1 MSTIP
6 PIQVQITADTTGL
19 KQGLTQAEQGIKNVN
34 ESVKTA
40 STGMQSFTA
49 NLKKVGAAMGAAFAG
64 AQIVQFGKDVI
75 MASSNMAESVS
86 KVNVVFGSTADA
98 VLAFGDTAATA
109 LGISSQQ
116 ALEAAGTYGNLFQA
130 LGVGKEKSQEMSV
143 SMVQLAS
150 DLASFNNMSVTDS
163 LNALRSG
170 LSGETEPLKRFG
182 IALNEVTLKNKAMA
196 MGFGEIK
203 GVMDPAIKAQVTYA
217 LVMEQTTLAQGDYA
231 RTADGAANTMKT
243 LQARFQDAKVALGD
257 ALMPAFKALLS
268 VLNLLVPILT
278 AIGKYFKENSDAIK
292 MYAIIVG
299 TLVAAF
305 YAYRA
310 ALIVTKVTQ
319 QAFVVMQ
326 TLMKGATLASIAST
340 NGLAASILVLNAA
353 MRANPIG
360 LIVTGLLL
368 LGAAF
373 VAAWKKSETFRGVVI
388 KVVQGIMTGFSKLTE
403 IAGKFFSALGKVPG
417 MGWAKTV
424 GKGLDDISK
433 KITTTSK
440 NLSDLKS
447 GFKGMGNVS
456 MSAGSAGV
464 TGGGVTGG
472 DTGGGTTTNSKAAEN
487 KKKLAEYKKDVLAIY
502 KDMNEAIADA
512 KDKAAEA
519 LASRDE
525 KIADARERA
534 VEQEADL
541 RKRFAERMADAD
553 KRHGEAV
560 ADANKRYKETVAE
573 ANKRFRET
581 EIDADKDYAKK
592 TIELSV
598 KLNEKLADLR
608 EAATKKSLDL
618 TKSAAEKQDG
628 ILKQS
633 MDRLRSAFASK
644 TGFNLSESFK
654 EGGSAGSLLKDLKD
668 KLQAAKDLQANAAAL
683 AGMGYSQV
691 FIEEVVKN
699 GPEAGNKIA
708 EALKAA
714 SPEATKE
721 LQSLYSQ
728 VDNISDHGLDELAKS
743 MNAGANL
750 ATQELKDAY
759 SQVAI
764 DLKQSLATVDSEL
777 QSSLAEANA
786 QYAKSMVEAKIARD
800 EKMAEAAT
808 QLAEALATAKK
819 NLDESIAEAAKAL
832 AEARAE
838 AQKDLSEGL
847 AETQKT
853 LQKALLEAQKDYEK
867 AIDEINKST
876 QKKMNELKAKLAE
889 VAALMAALSAASAA
903 AAVASAPKYTPIVA
917 SSAPTVSTPTTTAPT
932 STLTVNNNIVATK
945 VDPYDVHLAVLSAAK
960 YGAAVTAPT
969 VNTTTLAGILAA
981 SAGNASPAPVKASGI
996 IRAGGFRGALVD

>member
-49 NLKKVGAAMGAAFAG
+49 NLKKVGAAMGVAFAG
-64 AQIVQFGKDVI
+64 AQIAKFGKDVI
-75 MASSNMAESVS
+75 LASSNMAESVS
-86 KVNVVFGSTADA
+86 KVNVVFGNTSDA
-98 VLAFGDTAATA
+98 VLAFGNTAATA

-143 SMVQLAS
+143 SMVQLAA
-150 DLASFNNMSVTDS
+150 DLGSFNNMSVTDS

-182 IALNEVTLKNKAMA
+182 IALNDVTLKNKAMA

-243 LQARFQDAKVALGD
+243 LQARFEDAKVALGD
-257 ALMPAFKALLS
+257 ALMPAFKALLG

-278 AIGKYFKENSDAIK
+278 AIGNYFKENSDAIK

-305 YAYRA
+305 YTYRA
-310 ALIVTKVTQ
+310 ALIITKVTQ

-326 TLMKGATLASIAST
+326 TIMKGATLASIAST

-360 LIVTGLLL
+360 LIVTALLL
-368 LGAAF
+368 VGAAF
-373 VAAWKKSETFRGVVI
+373 VAAWKKSETFRGIVI
-388 KVVQGIMTGFSKLTE
+388 KVVQGILKWVELLLV
-403 IAGKFFSALGKVPG
+403 IWGKFFSALGKIPG
-417 MGWAKTV
+417 MGWAKKV
-424 GKGLDDISK
+424 GEGLDGIST
-433 KITTTSK
+433 KIKTASK

-464 TGGGVTGG
+464 TGGTTGG
-472 DTGGGTTTNSKAAEN
+472 DTGGGTGASTAAKN
-487 KKKLAEYKKDVLAIY
+487 KEKLIKYKKDVVAIY

-512 KDKAAEA
+512 KEKAGEA
-519 LASRDE
+519 LAARDE
-525 KIADARERA
+525 RIAEARERA
-534 VEQEADL
+534 AEQEADL
-541 RKRFAERMADAD
+541 RKRFNERVADAQ
-553 KRHGEAV
+553 KQHSEAL
-560 ADANKRYKETVAE
+560 ADANKRYKETI
-573 ANKRFRET
+573 ANASKRFYET
-581 EIDADKDYAKK
+581 QINADKDYAKK
-592 TIELSV
+592 TIELTL

-608 EAATKKSLDL
+608 VAAAKKSEDL

-644 TGFNLSESFK
+644 TGFSLSESFK
-654 EGGSAGSLLKDLKD
+654 EGGSADSLLKDLKD
-668 KLQAAKDLQANAAAL
+668 KLQAAKNLQANAAAL

-714 SPEATKE
+714 SPEATRE
-721 LQSLYSQ
+721 LQSLYGQ
-728 VDNISDHGLDELAKS
+728 VDAISENGLNALAET
-743 MNAGANL
+743 MNAGGNL

-759 SQVAI
+759 SQVAS
-764 DLKQSLATVDSEL
+764 DLKESLATVNTEL
-777 QSSLAEANA
+777 QTSLAEANE
-786 QYAKSMVEAKIARD
+786 QYAKSMIEAKVVRD
-800 EKMAEAAT
+800 EKIAEAAKDLMET
-808 QLAEALATAKK
+808 LAQAKK
-819 NLDESIAEAAKAL
+819 DLDESIAEAAKAL
-832 AEARAE
+832 NESLAE
-838 AQKDLSEGL
+838 AQKDLAEGL
-847 AETQKT
+847 ADIQKT
-853 LQKALLEAQKDYEK
+853 LQKALLDAQKDYEK
-867 AIDEINKST
+867 AIDDINKST
-876 QKKMNELKAKLAE
+876 LKKIEDLKAKLAE
-889 VAALMAALSAASAA
+889 VAALIAAINKAQAA
-903 AAVASAPKYTPIVA
+903 AALASAPKYTAIK
-917 SSAPTVSTPTTTAPT
+917 PTTTTTTPNTTTTTPTTTT
-932 STLTVNNNIVATK
+932 NITQNFTTTK
-945 VDPYDVHLAVLSAAK
+945 VDPYDVKLA
-960 YGAAVTAPT
+960 
-969 VNTTTLAGILAA
+969 TLAGVIYGEAVTL
-981 SAGNASPAPVKASGI
+981 PSGGSSNKSLMGI
-996 IRAGGFRGALVD
+996 A

>member
-40 STGMQSFTA
+40 STGMQNFTA
-49 NLKKVGAAMGAAFAG
+49 NLKKVGAAMGLAFAG
-64 AQIVQFGKDVI
+64 AQLAQFGKDVI

-86 KVNVVFGSTADA
+86 KINVVFGSTADA

-305 YAYRA
+305 YTYRA
-310 ALIVTKVTQ
+310 ALIITKVTQ

-326 TLMKGATLASIAST
+326 TIMKGATLASIAST

-360 LIVTGLLL
+360 LIVTALLL
-368 LGAAF
+368 VGAAF
-373 VAAWKKSETFRGVVI
+373 VAAWKKSETFRGIVI
-388 KVVQGIMTGFSKLTE
+388 KVVQGILKWVELLLVVW
-403 IAGKFFSALGKVPG
+403 GKFFSALGKIPG
-417 MGWAKTV
+417 MGWAKKV
-424 GKGLDDISK
+424 GEGLDGIST
-433 KITTTSK
+433 KIKTASK

-464 TGGGVTGG
+464 TGGTTGG
-472 DTGGGTTTNSKAAEN
+472 DTGGGTTTASKAAEN
-487 KKKLAEYKKDVLAIY
+487 KKKLLEYKKDVVAIY
-502 KDMNEAIADA
+502 KDMNEAIANA
-512 KDKAAEA
+512 KEKAAEA
-519 LASRDE
+519 LADRDE

-534 VEQEADL
+534 AEQEADL
-541 RKRFAERMADAD
+541 RKRFNESMAQAD

-560 ADANKRYKETVAE
+560 AEANKRYNETVAD
-573 ANKRFRET
+573 ANKRFRDT
-581 EIDADKDYAKK
+581 EIDADKDYVKK
-592 TIELSV
+592 TIELLE
-598 KLNEKLADLR
+598 KKNDRIADLNE
-608 EAATKKSLDL
+608 AAAKKSLDL
-618 TKSAAEKQDG
+618 TKSANEKQEG

-644 TGFNLSESFK
+644 TGFSLSESFK
-654 EGGSAGSLLKDLKD
+654 DGGSADSLLKDLKN

-721 LQSLYSQ
+721 LQSLYRQ

-777 QSSLAEANA
+777 QKSLADANA
-786 QYAKSMVEAKIARD
+786 EYAKSMVQAKAARD
-800 EKMAEAAT
+800 EKIAEAAV
-808 QLAEALATAKK
+808 QLSEALAQAKK

-832 AEARAE
+832 AEAQAD
-838 AQKDLSEGL
+838 AQKNLSEGL
-847 AETQKT
+847 ADIQKT
-853 LQKALLEAQKDYEK
+853 LQKALLDAQKDYEK

-876 QKKMNELKAKLAE
+876 MKKLADLKAKLAE
-889 VAALMAALSAASAA
+889 VAALMAALSKAQAA
-903 AAVASAPKYTPIVA
+903 AAVANAPTYTPIIPAVA
-917 SSAPTVSTPTTTAPT
+917 PVTSPTTTSPT

-945 VDPYDVHLAVLSAAK
+945 VDPYDVHMQTLSAIK
-960 YGAAVTAPT
+960 YGAAVTPKS
-969 VNTTTLAGILAA
+969 VNTTTLAGIMAA
-981 SAGNASPAPVKASGI
+981 SVNKPTGAQIIASRRQAFGEI
-996 IRAGGFRGALVD
+996 

>member
-49 NLKKVGAAMGAAFAG
+49 NLKKVGAAMGVAFAG
-64 AQIVQFGKDVI
+64 AQIAKFGKDVI
-75 MASSNMAESVS
+75 LASSNMAESVS
-86 KVNVVFGSTADA
+86 KVNVVFGNTSEA
-98 VLAFGDTAATA
+98 VLAFGETAATA

-143 SMVQLAS
+143 SMVQLAA
-150 DLASFNNMSVTDS
+150 DLGSFNNMSVTDS

-182 IALNEVTLKNKAMA
+182 IALNDVTLKNKAMA

-231 RTADGAANTMKT
+231 RTASGAANTMKT
-243 LQARFQDAKVALGD
+243 LSARFQDAKVALGD
-257 ALMPAFKALLS
+257 ALMPAFKALLA

-278 AIGKYFKENSDAIK
+278 AIGNYFKENADAIK

-305 YAYRA
+305 YTYRA
-310 ALIVTKVTQ
+310 ALVITKVTQ

-326 TLMKGATLASIAST
+326 TIMKGATLASIAST

-360 LIVTGLLL
+360 LIVTALLL
-368 LGAAF
+368 VGAAF
-373 VAAWKKSETFRGVVI
+373 VAAWKKSETFRGIVI
-388 KVVQGIMTGFSKLTE
+388 KVVQGILKWVELLLVVW
-403 IAGKFFSALGKVPG
+403 GKFFSALGKIPG
-417 MGWAKTV
+417 MGWAKKV
-424 GKGLDDISK
+424 GEGLDGIST
-433 KITTTSK
+433 KIKTTSK
-440 NLSDLKS
+440 NLSDLKT

-472 DTGGGTTTNSKAAEN
+472 DTGGGTTTNTTAAKNKA
-487 KKKLAEYKKDVLAIY
+487 KLAEYKKDVLGIY

-534 VEQEADL
+534 AEQEADL

-581 EIDADKDYAKK
+581 EINADKDYAAK
-592 TIELSV
+592 TLDLTL
-598 KLNEKLADLR
+598 KLNEKLTDLR
-608 EAATKKSLDL
+608 EAAAKKSIDL

-628 ILKQS
+628 IIKQS
-633 MDRLRSAFASK
+633 IDRLRTAFATK
-644 TGFNLSESFK
+644 TGFSMADSIKGGTSVDTMLS
-654 EGGSAGSLLKDLKD
+654 DLKK
-668 KLQAAKDLQANAAAL
+668 KLQEAKDLQENAAAL

-691 FIEEVVKN
+691 FIEEVVKQ
-699 GPEAGNKIA
+699 GPEAGNEIA
-708 EALKAA
+708 KALKAA

-721 LQSLYSQ
+721 LQKLYSQ
-728 VDNISDHGLDELAKS
+728 VDTISEHGLDELAQT
-743 MNAGANL
+743 MNSGANL
-750 ATQELKDAY
+750 ATDELRKAY

-867 AIDEINKST
+867 AIDDINKST
-876 QKKMNELKAKLAE
+876 LKKIQDLKEKLAE
-889 VAALMAALSAASAA
+889 VAALMAALSKAQAA
-903 AAVASAPKYTPIVA
+903 AAVSNAPVYTPIVA
-917 SSAPTVSTPTTTAPT
+917 ASSPSSVASTPSTAT
-932 STLTVNNNIVATK
+932 NTTVNITGVNLA
-945 VDPYDVHLAVLSAAK
+945 DPYSTTNSVINAIKFGNVVVPVAPSALAAGESGAI
-960 YGAAVTAPT
+960 GAASIKART
-969 VNTTTLAGILAA
+969 VVLD
-981 SAGNASPAPVKASGI
+981 PAKGRVG
-996 IRAGGFRGALVD
+996 R

>member
-1 MSTIP
+1 VSTIP
-6 PIQVQITADTTGL
+6 PIQVKIEADTTGL

-34 ESVKTA
+34 DSVKTA
-40 STGMQSFTA
+40 NTGMQNFTA
-49 NLKKVGAAMGAAFAG
+49 QLKKVGAAMGLAFAG
-64 AQIVQFGKDVI
+64 AQIAQFGKDVI
-75 MASSNMAESVS
+75 LASSNMAETVS
-86 KVNVVFGSTADA
+86 KVNVVFGDTADA
-98 VLAFGDTAATA
+98 VHKFGETAATA

-182 IALNEVTLKNKAMA
+182 IALNDVTLKNKAMA

-257 ALMPAFKALLS
+257 ALMPAFRALLG

-278 AIGKYFKENSDAIK
+278 AIGKYFKENADAIK

-310 ALIVTKVTQ
+310 ALILTKATQ

-326 TLMKGATLASIAST
+326 TIMKGATLASIAST

-360 LIVTGLLL
+360 IIVTGLLL

-388 KVVQGIMTGFSKLTE
+388 KVVQAIATAFAKVIE
-403 IAGKFFSALGKVPG
+403 IVGKFFGMLGKVPG
-417 MGWAKTV
+417 MGWAKSI
-424 GKGLDDISK
+424 GKGLDDISAK
-433 KITTTSK
+433 VVTTSK

-447 GFKGMGNVS
+447 NFKGMGNVS
-456 MSAGSAGV
+456 MTAGTAGV
-464 TGGGVTGG
+464 TGGTTGGG
-472 DTGGGTTTNSKAAEN
+472 DTGGGTGGNAAAEA
-487 KKKLAEYKKDVLAIY
+487 KKKLAEYAKDVKAIY
-502 KDMNEAIADA
+502 KDMNEAIVEA
-512 KDKAAEA
+512 KEKAAEA
-519 LASRDE
+519 LAARDE
-525 KIADARERA
+525 RIADARERA
-534 VEQEADL
+534 AEQEADL
-541 RKRFAERMADAD
+541 RKRFNERMAEAD

-560 ADANKRYKETVAE
+560 ADANKRYKETVAD

-581 EIDADKDYAKK
+581 EIDADKDYAAK
-592 TIELSV
+592 TLELTT

-608 EAATKKSLDL
+608 EAATKKSIDL
-618 TKSAAEKQDG
+618 TKSANEKQEG

-644 TGFNLSESFK
+644 TGFSLSESFK
-654 EGGSAGSLLKDLKD
+654 DGGSADSLLKDLKG

-721 LQSLYSQ
+721 LQDLYRQ
-728 VDNISDHGLDELAKS
+728 VDTISDHGLDELAKS

-764 DLKQSLATVDSEL
+764 DLKESLATVDSEL
-777 QSSLAEANA
+777 QKSLAEANA
-786 QYAKSMVEAKIARD
+786 EYAKSMVIAKVARD
-800 EKMAEAAT
+800 EKIAEAAV
-808 QLAEALATAKK
+808 QLSEAIATAKK
-819 NLDESIAEAAKAL
+819 NLDESLAEAAKAL
-832 AEARAE
+832 AEAQAE

-847 AETQKT
+847 AEIQKT

-867 AIDEINKST
+867 AIDDINKST
-876 QKKMNELKAKLAE
+876 LKKIQDLKEKLAE
-889 VAALMAALSAASAA
+889 VAALMAALSKAQAAAASAN
-903 AAVASAPKYTPIVA
+903 APKYTPIIPDKTT
-917 SSAPTVSTPTTTAPT
+917 SPTTTP
-932 STLTVNNNIVATK
+932 STTTTPSLTVNNNITATQ
-945 VDPYDVHLAVLSAAK
+945 VDPYDVHLMTLSAIK

-969 VNTTTLAGILAA
+969 VATTGYKEKMGIA
-981 SAGNASPAPVKASGI
+981 
-996 IRAGGFRGALVD
+996 

>member
-1 MSTIP
+1 VSTIP
-6 PIQVQITADTTGL
+6 PIQVKIEADTTGL

-34 ESVKTA
+34 DSVKTA
-40 STGMQSFTA
+40 STGMQNFTA
-49 NLKKVGAAMGAAFAG
+49 QLKKVGAAMGLAFAG
-64 AQIVQFGKDVI
+64 AQIAQFGKDVI
-75 MASSNMAESVS
+75 LASSNMAETVS
-86 KVNVVFGSTADA
+86 KVNVVFGDTADA
-98 VLAFGDTAATA
+98 VHKFGETAATA

-182 IALNEVTLKNKAMA
+182 IALNDVTLKNKAMA

-257 ALMPAFKALLS
+257 ALMPAFRALLG

-278 AIGKYFKENSDAIK
+278 AIGKYFKENADAIK

-310 ALIVTKVTQ
+310 ALILTKVTQ

-326 TLMKGATLASIAST
+326 TIMKGATLASIAST

-360 LIVTGLLL
+360 IIVTGLLL

-388 KVVQGIMTGFSKLTE
+388 KVVQAIATAFAKVIE
-403 IAGKFFSALGKVPG
+403 IVGKFFGMLGKVPG
-417 MGWAKTV
+417 MGWAKSI
-424 GKGLDDISK
+424 GKGLDDISAK
-433 KITTTSK
+433 VVTTSK

-447 GFKGMGNVS
+447 NFKGMGNVS
-456 MSAGSAGV
+456 MTAGTAGV
-464 TGGGVTGG
+464 TGGTTDGG
-472 DTGGGTTTNSKAAEN
+472 GTGGGTGGNAAAKA
-487 KKKLAEYKKDVLAIY
+487 KKKLAEYAKDVKAIY
-502 KDMNEAIADA
+502 KDMNEAIVEA
-512 KDKAAEA
+512 KEKAAEA
-519 LASRDE
+519 LATRDE
-525 KIADARERA
+525 RIADARERA
-534 VEQEADL
+534 AEQEADL
-541 RKRFAERMADAD
+541 RKRFNERMADAD

-560 ADANKRYKETVAE
+560 VDANNRYKETLAE

-581 EIDADKDYAKK
+581 EIDADKDYAAK
-592 TIELSV
+592 TLDLTT
-598 KLNEKLADLR
+598 KLNDKLADLR

-644 TGFNLSESFK
+644 TGFSLSESFK
-654 EGGSAGSLLKDLKD
+654 EGGTTDNLIKDLKD

-721 LQSLYSQ
+721 LQSLYRD
-728 VDNISDHGLDELAKS
+728 VDTISEHGLDDLAKT

-777 QSSLAEANA
+777 QKSLADANA
-786 QYAKSMVEAKIARD
+786 EYAKSMVEAKVARD
-800 EKMAEAAT
+800 EKIAEADKQLKETIAKAKEDLANS
-808 QLAEALATAKK
+808 LAEAKK
-819 NLDESIAEAAKAL
+819 ILTEAQ
-832 AEARAE
+832 AE

-847 AETQKT
+847 AEIQKT

-867 AIDEINKST
+867 AIDDINKST
-876 QKKMNELKAKLAE
+876 LKKIQDLKEKLAE
-889 VAALMAALSAASAA
+889 VAALMAALSKAQAA
-903 AAVASAPKYTPIVA
+903 AAVANAPKYTPIV
-917 SSAPTVSTPTTTAPT
+917 PDKTTPSTTTP
-932 STLTVNNNIVATK
+932 STTTTPSLTVNNNITATQ
-945 VDPYDVHLAVLSAAK
+945 VDPYDVHLMTLSAIK

-969 VNTTTLAGILAA
+969 VATTGYKEKMGIA
-981 SAGNASPAPVKASGI
+981 
-996 IRAGGFRGALVD
+996 

>member
-6 PIQVQITADTTGL
+6 PIQVKIEADTTNL
-19 KQGLTQAEQGIKNVN
+19 KTGLTQAEQGIKNVN
-34 ESVKTA
+34 QSVATA
-40 STGMQSFTA
+40 NTGMQNFTA
-49 NLKKVGAAMGAAFAG
+49 TLKKVGSAMGVAFA
-64 AQIVQFGKDVI
+64 ATQVMQFTKDVI
-75 MASSNMAESVS
+75 LASSNMAETVS
-86 KVNVVFGSTADA
+86 KVNVVFGNTADS
-98 VLAFGDTAATA
+98 VLKFGETAATA
-109 LGISSQQ
+109 MGISSQQ

-182 IALNEVTLKNKAMA
+182 IALNDVTLKNKAMA

-257 ALMPAFKALLS
+257 ALMPAFRALLG

-305 YAYRA
+305 YTYRA

-326 TLMKGATLASIAST
+326 TIMKGATLASIAST

-353 MRANPIG
+353 MKANPIG
-360 LIVTGLLL
+360 LIITALAI

-373 VAAWKKSETFRGVVI
+373 VMAWKKSETFRGIVI
-388 KVVQGIMTGFSKLTE
+388 KVVQGILKWVE
-403 IAGKFFSALGKVPG
+403 ILVVVWGKFFSALGKIPG
-417 MGWAKTV
+417 MGWAKSV
-424 GKGLDDISK
+424 GKGLDDISA
-433 KITTTSK
+433 KIKTTSK

-447 GFKGMGNVS
+447 NFKGMGNVS
-456 MSAGSAGV
+456 MTAGTAGV
-464 TGGGVTGG
+464 TGGT
-472 DTGGGTTTNSKAAEN
+472 TGGGGGGGGGGTAAAEA
-487 KKKLAEYKKDVLAIY
+487 KKKLAEYAKDVKKIY
-502 KDMNEAIADA
+502 KDMNEVIAEA
-512 KDKAAEA
+512 KEKAAEA
-519 LASRDE
+519 LAARDE

-534 VEQEADL
+534 LEQETEV
-541 RKRFAERMADAD
+541 RKRYAERMAEAQ
-553 KRHGEAV
+553 KRYNEAM
-560 ADANKRYKETVAE
+560 ADANERYNETVAE
-573 ANKRFRET
+573 ANKRYN
-581 EIDADKDYAKK
+581 EIKFDADKDYAEK
-592 TIELSV
+592 TIELTEN
-598 KLNEKLADLR
+598 LNEKLADLR
-608 EAATKKSLDL
+608 ENAAKKSLDL
-618 TKSAAEKQDG
+618 TKAAAEKQDNL
-628 ILKQS
+628 LKQS
-633 MDRLRSAFASK
+633 IDRLRSAFAAK
-644 TGFNLSESFK
+644 TGFSLAESFK
-654 EGGSAGSLLKDLKD
+654 EGGSADSLLKDLKN

-721 LQSLYSQ
+721 LQSLYGQ
-728 VDNISDHGLDELAKS
+728 VDTISEHGLDDLAKT

-764 DLKQSLATVDSEL
+764 DLKESLATVDAEL
-777 QSSLAEANA
+777 QSSLADANA
-786 QYAKSMVEAKIARD
+786 KYAESMVQAKKVRD
-800 EKMAEAAT
+800 EKIAEADK
-808 QLAEALATAKK
+808 QLKETLAKAKED
-819 NLDESIAEAAKAL
+819 LDKSIAEATKAL
-832 AEARAE
+832 AEAQAE

-847 AETQKT
+847 AEIQKT

-876 QKKMNELKAKLAE
+876 QKKLEDLKAKLAE
-889 VAALMAALSAASAA
+889 VAALMKAISAASAA
-903 AAVASAPKYTPIVA
+903 AAIANAPTYTPIIA
-917 SSAPTVSTPTTTAPT
+917 NKTLPATTTTTTPT
-932 STLTVNNNIVATK
+932 SNLTVNNNITATK
-945 VDPYDVHLAVLSAAK
+945 VDPSDVHLMTLSAIK
-960 YGAAVTAPT
+960 YGAAVTAPQS
-969 VNTTTLAGILAA
+969 A
-981 SAGNASPAPVKASGI
+981 SATIKAGTSGGYTPSYTTVGS
-996 IRAGGFRGALVD
+996 RDK

>member
-1 MSTIP
+1 VSTIP

-49 NLKKVGAAMGAAFAG
+49 NLKKVGAAMGVAFAG
-64 AQIVQFGKDVI
+64 AQIAKFGKDVI
-75 MASSNMAESVS
+75 LASSNMAESVS
-86 KVNVVFGSTADA
+86 KVNVVFGNTSDA
-98 VLAFGDTAATA
+98 VLAFGETAASA
-109 LGISSQQ
+109 MGISSQQ

-143 SMVQLAS
+143 SMVQLAA
-150 DLASFNNMSVTDS
+150 DLGSFNNMSVTDS

-182 IALNEVTLKNKAMA
+182 IALNDVTLKNKAMA
-196 MGFGEIK
+196 MGFGQIK

-231 RTADGAANTMKT
+231 RTASGAANTMKT
-243 LQARFQDAKVALGD
+243 LSAKFEDAKVALGD
-257 ALMPAFKALLS
+257 ALMPAFKALLA

-278 AIGKYFKENSDAIK
+278 AIGKYFQENADAIK
-292 MYAIIVG
+292 MYAIIIG

-305 YAYRA
+305 YTYRA
-310 ALIVTKVTQ
+310 ALIITKVTQ

-326 TLMKGATLASIAST
+326 TIMKGATLAST

-360 LIVTGLLL
+360 LIVTALLL
-368 LGAAF
+368 VGAAF
-373 VAAWKKSETFRGVVI
+373 VIAWKKSETFRGIVI
-388 KVVQGIMTGFSKLTE
+388 KVVQGILKWVELLLVVW
-403 IAGKFFSALGKVPG
+403 GKFFSALGKIPG
-417 MGWAKTV
+417 MGWAKKV
-424 GKGLDDISK
+424 GEGLDGISK
-433 KITTTSK
+433 KIQTTSK

-472 DTGGGTTTNSKAAEN
+472 DTGGGTTASTAAAN
-487 KKKLAEYKKDVLAIY
+487 KEKLVKYKKDVLAIY

-512 KDKAAEA
+512 KEKAAEA
-519 LASRDE
+519 LANRDE

-560 ADANKRYKETVAE
+560 ADANKRYNETVAE

-644 TGFNLSESFK
+644 TGFSLSESFK
-654 EGGSAGSLLKDLKD
+654 DGGSAGSLLKDLKD

-728 VDNISDHGLDELAKS
+728 VDNISDHGLDQLAQT

-808 QLAEALATAKK
+808 QLAEALATARK

-867 AIDEINKST
+867 AIDDINKST
-876 QKKMNELKAKLAE
+876 LKKIQDLKEKLAE
-889 VAALMAALSAASAA
+889 VAALMAALSKAQAA
-903 AAVASAPKYTPIVA
+903 AAVANAPVYTPIVA
-917 SSAPTVSTPTTTAPT
+917 AASPSSVAATPSTATNT
-932 STLTVNNNIVATK
+932 TVNITGVNLA
-945 VDPYDVHLAVLSAAK
+945 DPYSTTNSVINAIKFGNVVVPVAPSALAAGESGAIGAASIKARTVTLPSAQSLSA
-960 YGAAVTAPT
+960 
-969 VNTTTLAGILAA
+969 N
-981 SAGNASPAPVKASGI
+981 
-996 IRAGGFRGALVD
+996 FRDR

>member
-1 MSTIP
+1 VSTIP
-6 PIQVQITADTTGL
+6 PIQVKIEADTTGL

-34 ESVKTA
+34 DSVKTA
-40 STGMQSFTA
+40 STGMQNFTA
-49 NLKKVGAAMGAAFAG
+49 QLKKVGAAMGLAFAG
-64 AQIVQFGKDVI
+64 AQIAQFGKDVI
-75 MASSNMAESVS
+75 LASSNMAETVS
-86 KVNVVFGSTADA
+86 KVNVVFGDTADA
-98 VLAFGDTAATA
+98 VHKFGETAATA
-109 LGISSQQ
+109 MGISSQQ

-130 LGVGKEKSQEMSV
+130 LGVGKTKSQEMSV

-182 IALNEVTLKNKAMA
+182 IALNDVTLKNKAMA

-257 ALMPAFKALLS
+257 ALMPAFRALLG

-278 AIGKYFKENSDAIK
+278 AIGNYFKENADAIK

-305 YAYRA
+305 YTYRA
-310 ALIVTKVTQ
+310 ALIITKVTQ

-326 TLMKGATLASIAST
+326 TIMKGATLASIAST

-373 VAAWKKSETFRGVVI
+373 VAAWKKSETFRGIVI
-388 KVVQGIMTGFSKLTE
+388 KVVQGILKWVELLLT
-403 IAGKFFSALGKVPG
+403 IWSKFFGLLGKIPG
-417 MGWAKTV
+417 MGWAKKV
-424 GKGLDDISK
+424 GEGIDSIST
-433 KITTTSK
+433 KIKTASK

-447 GFKGMGNVS
+447 NFKGMGNVS
-456 MSAGSAGV
+456 MTAGTAGV
-464 TGGGVTGG
+464 TGGTTGGG
-472 DTGGGTTTNSKAAEN
+472 DTGGGTGGNAAAEA
-487 KKKLAEYKKDVLAIY
+487 KKKLAEYAKDVKAIY
-502 KDMNEAIADA
+502 KDMNEAIIEA
-512 KDKAAEA
+512 KEKAAEA
-519 LASRDE
+519 LATRDE
-525 KIADARERA
+525 RIADARERA
-534 VEQEADL
+534 AEQEADL
-541 RKRFAERMADAD
+541 RKRFNERMADAD
-553 KRHGEAV
+553 KRYGEAV
-560 ADANKRYKETVAE
+560 VDANNRYKETVAE

-581 EIDADKDYAKK
+581 EIDADKDYAAK
-592 TIELSV
+592 TLDLTT
-598 KLNEKLADLR
+598 KLNDKLADLR

-644 TGFNLSESFK
+644 TGFSLSESFK
-654 EGGSAGSLLKDLKD
+654 EGGSTDSLLKDLKN

-721 LQSLYSQ
+721 LQDLYSQ
-728 VDNISDHGLDELAKS
+728 VDTISDHGLDDLAKT

-777 QSSLAEANA
+777 QKSLADANA
-786 QYAKSMVEAKIARD
+786 EYAKSMVEAKVARD
-800 EKMAEAAT
+800 EKIAEADKQLKETIAKAKEDLANS
-808 QLAEALATAKK
+808 LAEAKK
-819 NLDESIAEAAKAL
+819 IL
-832 AEARAE
+832 AEAQAE

-847 AETQKT
+847 AEIQKT

-867 AIDEINKST
+867 AIDDINKST
-876 QKKMNELKAKLAE
+876 LKKIQDLKEKLAE
-889 VAALMAALSAASAA
+889 VAALMAALSKAQAA
-903 AAVASAPKYTPIVA
+903 AAVANAPKYTPIV
-917 SSAPTVSTPTTTAPT
+917 PDKTTPSTTTP
-932 STLTVNNNIVATK
+932 STTTTPSLTVNNNITATQ
-945 VDPYDVHLAVLSAAK
+945 VDPYDVHLMTLSAIK

-969 VNTTTLAGILAA
+969 VPTTGYKEKMGIA
-981 SAGNASPAPVKASGI
+981 
-996 IRAGGFRGALVD
+996 

>member
-1 MSTIP
+1 VSTIP

-49 NLKKVGAAMGAAFAG
+49 NLKKVGAAMGIAFAG
-64 AQIVQFGKDVI
+64 AQLAQFGKDVI

-98 VLAFGDTAATA
+98 VLAFGETAASA
-109 LGISSQQ
+109 MGISSQQ

-182 IALNEVTLKNKAMA
+182 IALNDVTLKNKAMA

-243 LQARFQDAKVALGD
+243 LQARFADAKVALGD

-278 AIGKYFKENSDAIK
+278 AIGKYFKENSDAIR
-292 MYAIIVG
+292 MYAIIIG

-326 TLMKGATLASIAST
+326 TIMKGATLASIAST

-360 LIVTGLLL
+360 LIVTALVV

-373 VAAWKKSETFRGVVI
+373 VAAWKKSEAFRGVVI
-388 KVVQGIMTGFSKLTE
+388 KVVQAIATAFAKVIE
-403 IAGKFFSALGKVPG
+403 IVGKFFGMLGKVPG
-417 MGWAKTV
+417 MGWAKSIS
-424 GKGLDDISK
+424 KGLDGISD
-433 KITTTSK
+433 KIVTTSK

-447 GFKGMGNVS
+447 NFKGMGNVS
-456 MSAGSAGV
+456 MTTGTAGV
-464 TGGGVTGG
+464 TS
-472 DTGGGTTTNSKAAEN
+472 GTTTTSTTTTDSKAAEA
-487 KKKLAEYKKDVLAIY
+487 KKKLAEYAKDVKAIY
-502 KDMNEAIADA
+502 KDMNEAIVEA
-512 KDKAAEA
+512 KEKAAEA
-519 LASRDE
+519 LANRDE

-541 RKRFAERMADAD
+541 RKRFNERMADAD
-553 KRHGEAV
+553 KRHKEAV
-560 ADANKRYKETVAE
+560 ADANKRYNETIKD
-573 ANKRFRET
+573 ANNRFRET
-581 EIDADKDYAKK
+581 EIDADKDYVKR
-592 TIELSV
+592 TIELLQ
-598 KLNEKLADLR
+598 KKNDKIADLN

-618 TKSAAEKQDG
+618 TKSATEKQNG

-644 TGFNLSESFK
+644 TGFSLSESFK

-721 LQSLYSQ
+721 LQNLYSQ
-728 VDNISDHGLDELAKS
+728 VDTISDHGLDDLAKT

-764 DLKQSLATVDSEL
+764 DLKESLATVDSEL
-777 QSSLAEANA
+777 QKSLAEANA
-786 QYAKSMVEAKIARD
+786 EYAKSMVEAKVARD
-800 EKMAEAAT
+800 EK
-808 QLAEALATAKK
+808 
-819 NLDESIAEAAKAL
+819 IAEADKQLKETIAKAKEDL
-832 AEARAE
+832 ANSLADAKKILTEAQTE

-847 AETQKT
+847 AEIQKT

-867 AIDEINKST
+867 AIDDINKST
-876 QKKMNELKAKLAE
+876 LKKIQDLKEKLAE
-889 VAALMAALSAASAA
+889 VAALMAALSKAQAA
-903 AAVASAPKYTPIVA
+903 AAIANQPKYTPIIPSVGPVTT
-917 SSAPTVSTPTTTAPT
+917 SPTTTTPT
-932 STLTVNNNIVATK
+932 SSLTVNNNIVATK
-945 VDPYDVHLAVLSAAK
+945 VDPYDVHLAVISAAK

-981 SAGNASPAPVKASGI
+981 SATSSGGTST
-996 IRAGGFRGALVD
+996 GGSGSGGKYGMLVT